1 MIRSTDRYVPV
12 PDRIYVI
19 RYIYIPY
26 IYGEAQRI
34 YGISAGLHCMG
45 GHESWYH
52 RTSGEGGQCRPRTG
66 IRGRSVGDSQGG
78 QDSSDAWSVHLTL
91 SDDMGVSYALNRCV
105 AIQLDKAQMVANRA
119 YVTSK
124 FHHRR
129 AFHHRRRRCLRPQPD
144 RRNVVRDGSI
154 AAIFVKLLV

>member
-1 MIRSTDRYVPV
+1 
-12 PDRIYVI
+12 
-19 RYIYIPY
+19 
-26 IYGEAQRI
+26 
-34 YGISAGLHCMG
+34 
-45 GHESWYH
+45 
-52 RTSGEGGQCRPRTG
+52 
-66 IRGRSVGDSQGG
+66 
-78 QDSSDAWSVHLTL
+78 
-91 SDDMGVSYALNRCV
+91 MGVSYALNRCV